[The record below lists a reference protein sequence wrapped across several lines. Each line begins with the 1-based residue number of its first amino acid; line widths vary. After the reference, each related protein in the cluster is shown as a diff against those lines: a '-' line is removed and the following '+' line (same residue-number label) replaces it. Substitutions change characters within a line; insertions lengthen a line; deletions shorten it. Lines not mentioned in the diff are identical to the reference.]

1 MHNPEYLNKVK
12 RKAWI
17 GKTPKTLAMYKQDG
31 DTYIAPYGFKDTLL
45 AFLIENNISYSVD
58 DKTSQNT
65 LKMIPKQDLSLYDYQ
80 VEAVNKL
87 NEKTNGILVSPT
99 GSGKT
104 RMGMAL
110 IGLKNVKTLWI
121 TNKIDLL
128 KQSKT
133 VFESFYENKAGE
145 ISGGKVNIQD
155 VTFATVQTLNNIDL
169 NALKDTFDMVVV
181 DECFT
186 GDTEILT
193 DKGYIKFKDLKDEKV
208 AQYHSSGDINF
219 VKPIRKIK
227 KHYEGEMIDYKIH
240 RDARVLMTPNHR
252 QIYRDNNNNIKEVLA
267 KDINRGRTIVAGKGT
282 GINNSLSYTEK
293 LLIMTQADG
302 YKTKS
307 ATNQYQVQFNKD
319 RKVERFLDIVDNLQF
334 DIRLNEVKT
343 RKGARRFT
351 YYLPEGIYPKLLSNV
366 FHIDDFGYQKARE
379 FIDEVCFWDGYSKNG
394 KNVNYDSIVKEN
406 VDFVSAIATLGGY
419 KNYQI
424 VKEDNRSEK
433 FSDIHRVFFVD
444 RETKSMHEQRQ
455 EIKTTNY
462 KGEVYCVEVETGM
475 IVVRSQG
482 HTFISGN
489 CHRVVGAPTNTMQ
502 FYQVLS
508 SLNAKYKF
516 GLTATLFNKPNYASQ
531 TPLYVVGDVIHEID
545 SKNIP
550 RVNAEH
556 IMVELDTQPS
566 DKYILP
572 DRTIDFMEQVNY
584 LFNNYDRNMAMIE
597 RMLAN
602 QHRHNI
608 VLSNRN
614 EHLNILCDLLES
626 LGMKVGVVIGETKA
640 KDREHI
646 YDEFRKGN
654 LNFLLSNYLLLKEG
668 QDLPIADT
676 LHLVMPVR
684 DKITTIQSVGR
695 IERLF
700 KGKENAYVF
709 DYVDVNIGNILGMY
723 RDRRRHLN
731 AR

>member
-1 MHNPEYLNKVK
+1 
-12 RKAWI
+12 
-17 GKTPKTLAMYKQDG
+17 MYKQDQNN
-31 DTYIAPYGFKDTLL
+31 YIVPYGFKDSLF
-45 AFLIENNISYSVD
+45 AFLRENDISYHAEN
-58 DKTSQNT
+58 KTTLNE
-65 LKMIPKQDLSLYDYQ
+65 LKMMPIQDLSLYDYQ
-80 VEAVNKL
+80 EKAVDIVSSH
-87 NEKTNGILVSPT
+87 TNGVLVSPT

-110 IGLKNVKTLWI
+110 IGKLNVKTLWI

-128 KQSKT
+128 TQSKK
-133 VFESFYENKAGE
+133 VFESFYSNKAGQ

-155 VTFATVQTLNNIDL
+155 VTFATVQTLNNVDL
-169 NALKDTFDMVVV
+169 TDFKDTFGLIIV

-208 AQYHSSGDINF
+208 AQYHSNGDIKF

-334 DIRLNEVKT
+334 DIRLNEVKA

-406 VDFVSAIATLGGY
+406 VNFVSAIATLGGY

-424 VKEDNRSEK
+424 VKEDNRSEN

-444 RETKSMHEQRQ
+444 KETKSMYEQKQ
-455 EIKTTNY
+455 DIKTTNY
-462 KGEVYCVEVETGM
+462 KGDVYCVEVETGM
-475 IVVRSQG
+475 IVVRSEG

-502 FYQVLS
+502 FYKVLS
-508 SLNAKYKF
+508 SLNAKYKY
-516 GLTATLFNKPNYASQ
+516 GLTATMFNKPNYASQ
-531 TPLYVVGDVIHEID
+531 TPIYVVGEVLHEID
-545 SKNIP
+545 SKDIP
-550 RVNAEH
+550 RVNATH
-556 IMVELDTQPS
+556 IRVDLDTPTS
-566 DKYILP
+566 DEYLMP
-572 DRTIDFMEQVNY
+572 DRTIDYMEQVNY
-584 LFNNYDRNMAMIE
+584 LYNNYERNIALITN
-597 RMLAN
+597 MLKN
-602 QHRHNI
+602 SHRHNI

-614 EHLNILCDLLES
+614 EHLNILKDLLES
-626 LGMKVGVVIGETKA
+626 LGMKVGVVIGETKPVE
-640 KDREHI
+640 REKLFQ
-646 YDEFRKGN
+646 EFREGKI
-654 LNFLLSNYLLLKEG
+654 NFLLSNYMLLKEG

-695 IERLF
+695 IERLY
-700 KGKENAYVF
+700 KGKKDAFVF
-709 DYVDVNIGNILGMY
+709 DYVDKNIGNLIGMFT
-723 RDRRRHLN
+723 DRRRHLN